1 MTSSLTAS
9 RSLASPPTDTV
20 TVWGPASLS
29 NLGPGFDALGL
40 CLTGLGDRVEAWPT
54 EAPGVTIHAGPSIP
68 TDPDANTA
76 GRAAAHVLRQSRE
89 ETGLALR
96 IEKGIP
102 LGSGVGG
109 SAASAVAGAWAANE
123 VLGRPFSKADLVGAV
138 LEGEFAAS
146 GSYHGDNVL
155 PALFGGLVLVS
166 PSDPAAYR
174 RLALP
179 EPPPLAVVVPH
190 VEVLTRQARA
200 VLPESVPHQ
209 TASAQAAELAFLLT
223 ALQAGDWSEAGAHL
237 MRDQL
242 AEPHRRA
249 LVPVYDAVKE
259 AALDAGAAG
268 CALTGSG
275 PAMFAVP
282 SEGADVQTI
291 LAAMVAASR
300 AGAIDAHGWIAD
312 VDTEGVRTLEA

>member
-1 MTSSLTAS
+1 MPDS
-9 RSLASPPTDTV
+9 V
-20 TVWGPASLS
+20 TVFGPASLS

-40 CLTGLGDRVEAWPT
+40 CLTGLGDRLTAHRT
-54 EAPGVTIHAGPSIP
+54 DAPGVTIQAGPSVP

-76 GRAAAHVLRQSRE
+76 GRAAAQVLREADAQ
-89 ETGLALR
+89 TGVLLQ

-109 SAASAVAGAWAANE
+109 SAASAVAGAWAVNE
-123 VLGRPFSKADLVGAV
+123 ILGRPFAKEDLVGAV
-138 LEGEFAAS
+138 LEGEVAAS

-166 PSDPAAYR
+166 PSDPTAYR
-174 RLALP
+174 RIPLA
-179 EPPPLAVVVPH
+179 EPPSLAIVIPH

-200 VLPESVPHQ
+200 VLPATVPHK

-223 ALQAGDWSEAGAHL
+223 ALQAGDWAEVGTHL
-237 MRDQL
+237 MRDRL
-242 AEPHRRA
+242 AEPHRKA

-259 AALDAGAAG
+259 AALEAGAAG

-282 SEGADVQTI
+282 GEGADVQTI
-291 LAAMVAASR
+291 LDAMVAASR
-300 AGAIDAHGWIAD
+300 AGAIDAHGWVAE